1 MTDYRKQEAPYAIQL
16 EAAEGC
22 NLRCTFCGLNG
33 IRGKDNDY
41 KFMSV
46 ATITQIAKDIRN
58 AGWRSRIE
66 FAMHGEPTM
75 HPDLA
80 GLFRILRQYL
90 PHNQIMLTTN
100 GGGLLKGGDIVGNV
114 QRLFDAGLT
123 VLGLDD
129 YQHAKIVPK
138 IRAKRAELEA
148 IAPCYDY
155 PEEAEASLHKNDGK
169 RRIVFVQAIDFAVSG
184 NHSKLS
190 NHAGAA
196 APKNFSMKDKRCAKP
211 FRELSVRW
219 DGSIALC
226 CEDWRGEYV
235 IRTPEEQVSLSTSW
249 QSDAFN
255 AARQKLLHYE
265 RDFGVCNG
273 CTSKSYRTGLLPDK
287 FGKETLPA
295 PDAATAG
302 IIAAAL
308 ARGPLTAPIL
318 RPWEVK
324 GESLH
329 SVEGTSGPGG
339 DDQGVQP
346 SVAG

>member
-1 MTDYRKQEAPYAIQL
+1 MTFRKAEAPYAIQL

-33 IRGKDNDY
+33 IRGKENDY
-41 KFMSV
+41 KFMTFE
-46 ATITQIAKDIRN
+46 TITQIALDIRN
-58 AGWRSRIE
+58 AGWNSRIE

-80 GLFRILRQYL
+80 GLFRVLRTYL
-90 PHNQIMLTTN
+90 PKNQIMLTTN
-100 GGGLLKGGDIVGNV
+100 GGGLLRGGDIVGNV

-138 IRAKRAELEA
+138 IRAHRETLEK
-148 IAPCYDY
+148 IAPCYEY
-155 PEEAEASLHKNDGK
+155 PEEADASLHKNDGK

-196 APKNFSMKDKRCAKP
+196 APKDFSMKDKRCAKP

-235 IRTPEEQVSLSTSW
+235 IRAPEEKMSLSKAW

-255 AARQKLLHYE
+255 AARQKLLHHE

-287 FGKETLPA
+287 FGKETLA
-295 PDAATAG
+295 VPDEGTAAT
-302 IIAAAL
+302 IAAAL
-308 ARGPLTAPIL
+308 ARGPLTAPVL

-324 GESLH
+324 GENLH
-329 SVEGTSGPGG
+329 TEQGASGEGG
-339 DDQGVQP
+339 DHEGVQ
-346 SVAG
+346 SGAAG